1 MQVLSNVEGLPL
13 DDGVR
18 SLLQGCPLLTRFSV
32 YLRKG
37 GLTDRGVGY
46 IGEFGAKLKWVL
58 LGCSGESDEG
68 LRLMADGCRQLER
81 LELRGCPFGEEILT
95 SSVLN
100 MMTRLKYLWVQGV
113 GATTGLGANVVV
125 RKSGFLVEFV
135 AERSQVLGYYT
146 VTTPRTDNPPS
157 VCLIYPTQEAEP
169 PATHAA
175 HAHVDFC
182 SERCTS
188 EYHVES
194 YGGYEP
200 EVYKVH
206 DDHGDAVFYQGNGGF
221 YQGNGGFY
229 HDNGGFYHDN
239 GMHHLAF
246 EEYPGEYQGEYG
258 DDGGAFL
265 YH

>member
-1 MQVLSNVEGLPL
+1 
-13 DDGVR
+13 
-18 SLLQGCPLLTRFSV
+18 
-32 YLRKG
+32 
-37 GLTDRGVGY
+37 LTDRGVGY

-58 LGCSGESDEG
+58 LGCSGETDEG

-113 GATTGLGANVVV
+113 GATAGLGANVVL
-125 RKSGFLVEFV
+125 RKPGFLVEFV
-135 AERSQVLGYYT
+135 AEKSQVLGYYT

-157 VCLIYPTQEAEP
+157 VCLIYPRLEVEP
-169 PATHAA
+169 PVT

-182 SERCTS
+182 SDRYTS

-194 YGGYEP
+194 YGGYQP
-200 EVYKVH
+200 EVYKVL
-206 DDHGDAVFYQGNGGF
+206 DDHGDAVFYQ
-221 YQGNGGFY
+221 
-229 HDNGGFYHDN
+229 DNGVFYHDN
-239 GMHHLAF
+239 GMHLAF
-246 EEYPGEYQGEYG
+246 EEYPGEYSEYG